1 MNYRYEI
8 EGDRMRMVGTLNS
21 RDLPDLTYVFHRE
34 AKKREAV
41 SFYENRTL
49 VAAKGDCTVSM
60 RIIPCEGYYPGR
72 SVEEAIELMMEKV
85 F

>member
-8 EGDRMRMVGTLNS
+8 ESGRVKVTGTLNS
-21 RDLPDLTYVFHRE
+21 KDLPDLAYVFHRE
-34 AKKREAV
+34 AKKREAT
-41 SFYENRTL
+41 SYYENRTL
-49 VAAKGDCTVSM
+49 VAVKGDSTVNM

-72 SVEEAIELMMEKV
+72 PVEEAIELMMDKV

>member
-8 EGDRMRMVGTLNS
+8 ESGRVRMTGTLNS
-21 RDLPDLTYVFHRE
+21 RDLPDLAYVFYRE

-49 VAAKGDCTVSM
+49 VAVKGDCTVSM
-60 RIIPCEGYYPGR
+60 RIIPSEGYYPGR
-72 SVEEAIELMMEKV
+72 SIEEAIELMMDKV